1 MDQSKL
7 LNIVR
12 RYLWLFVAAA
22 VLAGLATY
30 LVLNG
35 RPRIYEA
42 KTRLLVGPAVD
53 NPSPDLNALRI
64 GGQLMQTYADVV
76 TTRPFLESI
85 NSKLDQ
91 KINLETLG
99 GMIETKQN
107 PDTRVLTILVR
118 SRDPKESVAIANAA
132 AQSLMEISPSDDNAT
147 ALLRTQMSNQ
157 TQQLE
162 QIITK
167 AEASIEGLET
177 ELAALSTAPQRT
189 PEEADTVLA
198 RQNLVVQQLGEERA
212 RMSDALRTLA
222 TIYQVL
228 LDSNTNQLQIIEPAG
243 AVFPVNQNL
252 PLRVA
257 ASALAGLLLVMGI
270 IFAYE
275 YYDDTIRVP
284 GDFNRS
290 VKAPLLST
298 VEKHK
303 PLRESGLEQVITF
316 ARPDSP
322 AANSYRT
329 AVAKLLFSIG
339 KSMPSTFLLS
349 SAGSQ
354 SADVAA
360 IAAAN
365 LGIAFAQAGYRVV
378 LVDAQ
383 LQNPVLSELFD
394 ASGKVGLY
402 DLLTT
407 KSSELNLMPVNEMSN
422 LQFLP
427 VGQSKERWSGAMLNS
442 TNVIRRV
449 EELQKGADIVLL
461 AGPPA
466 TGYAES
472 LTLASQVDGVILVA
486 RYGEAHSKLINEVAE
501 SLSDMNVQLAGVI
514 IEKNQTPFAGKR
526 ILSKISGVTSSAS
539 KVGEPQVDASTAGP
553 VEEGNVS

>member
-1 MDQSKL
+1 
-7 LNIVR
+7 
-12 RYLWLFVAAA
+12 
-22 VLAGLATY
+22 
-30 LVLNG
+30 
-35 RPRIYEA
+35 
-42 KTRLLVGPAVD
+42 
-53 NPSPDLNALRI
+53 
-64 GGQLMQTYADVV
+64 
-76 TTRPFLESI
+76 
-85 NSKLDQ
+85 
-91 KINLETLG
+91 
-99 GMIETKQN
+99 
-107 PDTRVLTILVR
+107 
-118 SRDPKESVAIANAA
+118 
-132 AQSLMEISPSDDNAT
+132 
-147 ALLRTQMSNQ
+147 
-157 TQQLE
+157 
-162 QIITK
+162 
-167 AEASIEGLET
+167 
-177 ELAALSTAPQRT
+177 
-189 PEEADTVLA
+189 
-198 RQNLVVQQLGEERA
+198 
-212 RMSDALRTLA
+212 
-222 TIYQVL
+222 
-228 LDSNTNQLQIIEPAG
+228 
-243 AVFPVNQNL
+243 
-252 PLRVA
+252 
-257 ASALAGLLLVMGI
+257 MGI

-303 PLRESGLEQVITF
+303 PLRESGLEQVISF